1 MTPGPGLFD
10 ERRRRMPARQVARL
24 DEAQATLAVLREEEA
39 RCERLGFELPLAR
52 VRDRIR
58 YWTFVR
64 GLVALA
70 PPNAPGGTPCP
81 DAPR

>member
-1 MTPGPGLFD
+1 MTPSPGLFD
-10 ERRRRMPARQVARL
+10 ERGRRIPTRQAARL
-24 DEAQATLAVLREEEA
+24 DEAQATLAALREEEA
-39 RCERLGFELPLAR
+39 RCERLGFELPLVR

-70 PPNAPGGTPCP
+70 PPDAPGGTRCA

>member
-1 MTPGPGLFD
+1 
-10 ERRRRMPARQVARL
+10 MPTRQAARL
-24 DEAQATLAVLREEEA
+24 DEAQATLAALREEEA
-39 RCERLGFELPLAR
+39 RCERLGFELPLVR

-70 PPNAPGGTPCP
+70 PPAAPGGTRCP